1 MWERLAPLGVR
12 QARVKF
18 ITLPKILCGQMKVLT
33 LEIRVPIAS
42 SLLMSSMVMCKCL
55 TFRWREMR
63 LAPKG
68 KREAPK
74 TNSE

>member
-18 ITLPKILCGQMKVLT
+18 ITLPKTLCGQMKVLT
-33 LEIRVPIAS
+33 LEIRAPIAS
-42 SLLMSSMVMCKCL
+42 LLLMSSMEMCNCL

-63 LAPKG
+63 
-68 KREAPK
+68 
-74 TNSE
+74 